1 MAKLSETYQA
11 GSTDNLSIEQLYLII
26 LDMYKD
32 LAVAVNRKPD
42 IVKRDTDGLTTDVLL
57 AIGTININTTT
68 LKVEMLTDHID
79 PTTVVWTTLS

>member
-32 LAVAVNRKPD
+32 LAVAINRKPD
-42 IVKRDTDGLTTDVLL
+42 VVKRDTDGLANDILL
-57 AIGTININTTT
+57 AIGTLNLNTTT
-68 LKVEMLTDHID
+68 QKVEMLTAH
-79 PTTVVWTTLS
+79 PTTTIVIWTPLS

>member
-32 LAVAVNRKPD
+32 LAVAMNRKPD
-42 IVKRDTDGLTTDVLL
+42 VVKRESDGLTTDVLL
-57 AIGTININTTT
+57 AIGTLNLNTTT
-68 LKVEMLTDHID
+68 QKVEMLTAH
-79 PTTVVWTTLS
+79 PTTTTVTWTTLG